1 MTVTE
6 FKISFQKL
14 QPKITSYRDYKNFDN
29 GKFRSDIWKMNFNTT
44 DLEGFMKTAFDIF
57 NKNASIK
64 RKYIR
69 ANEAPF
75 MTKDLHKAIVKR
87 SKLRNTFLKS
97 GNLSDGKNY
106 TSQINLCKKLL
117 KNTKRT
123 CFNNVDNRKVTD
135 NRTV

>member
-75 MTKDLHKAIVKR
+75 MTKDLHKAIMKI
-87 SKLRNTFLKS
+87 SQLRNKFLKS
-97 GNLSDGKNY
+97 RNLSDEKDY
-106 TSQINLCKKLL
+106 TSQRNFCNKNVKK
-117 KNTKRT
+117 
-123 CFNNVDNRKVTD
+123 F
-135 NRTV
+135 